1 MQSTKNNRITIE
13 SWIRTWQEENKPFVK
28 ESTFATYS
36 VTIEN
41 HILPYFGKRTLETI
55 SHEDNQE
62 FILFLSRKKRK
73 DGTGYLSEKAVKDIM
88 ALWLGILG
96 KAEQKG
102 YINLGKARYQY
113 PAPDNVQN
121 RPGRQRENYL
131 TLNEEFEIMNC
142 LKKQTSLKSLG
153 VMLALSTG
161 MRIGEICALRWE
173 CIDIPRGLVHI
184 NKTLQRIYT
193 KENGVG
199 KSKVIVT
206 SPKSLKSDRYIP
218 IPKNCLSAIKKYQEA
233 PKVYLLTGKVDKFI
247 EPRTLRAYYDRLMEN
262 NGTRYVTFHGLRH
275 TFATRLVE
283 SGCDYKTISELLGH
297 ADINTTL
304 RTYIHSDIDRKRKF
318 VEKARKMLEIS

>member
-1 MQSTKNNRITIE
+1 MQYTQQKKLTVEN
-13 SWIRTWQEENKPFVK
+13 WIRIWQEESKHFVK

-36 VTIEN
+36 VMIEN

-55 SHEDNQE
+55 RHEDNQE

-73 DGTGYLSEKAVKDIM
+73 DQTGYLSEKAVKDIM

-102 YINLGKARYQY
+102 HINLRKVKYQY
-113 PAPDNVQN
+113 PAPDIVPN
-121 RPGRQRENYL
+121 REGRRRENCL
-131 TLNEEFEIMNC
+131 TLNEEFEIINC
-142 LKKQTSLKSLG
+142 LKKQKSLKSLG
-153 VMLALSTG
+153 VILALATG

-173 CIDIPRGLVHI
+173 CIDIPRGLVHV

-206 SPKSLKSDRYIP
+206 SPKSFKSDRYLP
-218 IPKNCLSAIKKYQEA
+218 VPEKYLSVIKKYQEA
-233 PKVYLLTGKVDKFI
+233 PKVYLLTGKEDKFI

-262 NGTRYVTFHGLRH
+262 NGTSYVTFHGLRH

-297 ADINTTL
+297 ADINTTF
-304 RTYIHSDIDRKRKF
+304 RTYIHSDMDKKREF
-318 VEKARKMLEIS
+318 VEKARKMIEIS

>member
-62 FILFLSRKKRK
+62 FILFLSRKTRK

-102 YINLGKARYQY
+102 YINLGKVRYQY

-121 RPGRQRENYL
+121 RLGRQRENYL
-131 TLNEEFEIMNC
+131 TLNEEKANLFEKFRGNAGIVDRDEYWRNLC
-142 LKKQTSLKSLG
+142 PPLG
-153 VMLALSTG
+153 MY
-161 MRIGEICALRWE
+161 R
-173 CIDIPRGLVHI
+173 
-184 NKTLQRIYT
+184 Y
-193 KENGVG
+193 
-199 KSKVIVT
+199 SK
-206 SPKSLKSDRYIP
+206 
-218 IPKNCLSAIKKYQEA
+218 
-233 PKVYLLTGKVDKFI
+233 
-247 EPRTLRAYYDRLMEN
+247 RA
-262 NGTRYVTFHGLRH
+262 G
-275 TFATRLVE
+275 
-283 SGCDYKTISELLGH
+283 SYK
-297 ADINTTL
+297 
-304 RTYIHSDIDRKRKF
+304 
-318 VEKARKMLEIS
+318 

>member
-1 MQSTKNNRITIE
+1 MQHTQEEKITVE
-13 SWIRTWQEENKPFVK
+13 SWIRTWKEENKHFVK

-41 HILPYFGKRTLETI
+41 HILPYFGKETLENI

-73 DGTGYLSEKAVKDIM
+73 DGMGYLSEKAVKDIM

-102 YINLGKARYQY
+102 HINLGKVRYQY
-113 PAPDNVQN
+113 PSLDTVQN
-121 RPGRQRENYL
+121 RPGRRRENYL

-153 VMLALSTG
+153 VILALSTG

-173 CIDIPRGLVHI
+173 CIDISRGLVHV

-206 SPKSLKSDRYIP
+206 SPKSFKSDRYIP
-218 IPKNCLSAIKKYQEA
+218 VPEKYLTVIKKYQEA
-233 PKVYLLTGKVDKFI
+233 PEVYLLTGKEDKFI

-262 NGTRYVTFHGLRH
+262 NGIRYVTFHGLRH

-297 ADINTTL
+297 ADINTTF
-304 RTYIHSDIDRKRKF
+304 RTYIHSDMDKKRKF
-318 VEKARKMLEIS
+318 VEKARKMIEIR